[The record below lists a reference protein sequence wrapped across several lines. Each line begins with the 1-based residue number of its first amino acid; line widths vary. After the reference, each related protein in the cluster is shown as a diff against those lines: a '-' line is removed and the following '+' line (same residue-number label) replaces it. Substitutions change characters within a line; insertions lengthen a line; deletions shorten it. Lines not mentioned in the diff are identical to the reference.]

1 MELLVIVGL
10 LIFAGSIHPLFS
22 ALFVSILRTDFI
34 LYTNVGA
41 SVCRLIVGI
50 LLVLAGLGAFGIA
63 FGYLTLSFVSLVVY
77 LLLSFRVIGLSKP
90 IIQRSTYL

>member
-1 MELLVIVGL
+1 
-10 LIFAGSIHPLFS
+10 
-22 ALFVSILRTDFI
+22 
-34 LYTNVGA
+34 
-41 SVCRLIVGI
+41 
-50 LLVLAGLGAFGIA
+50 LGAFGIA